1 MVNVTN
7 GQPSATT
14 VNPGTTTKLS
24 EVTYPVDAS
33 ESVDTEMKDVGVP
46 VHGEVKEGP
55 GEIVVAQAAINK
67 GMKPSE
73 RPSLQEQVTIIR
85 GESGRLFES
94 DVPHVVALPAAINAD
109 FKLNQKW
116 YIVPASWWLLLLH
129 LAHPDDYPALP
140 QLHKTFNR
148 ETDDIPS
155 PTLIPLIDLDS
166 YGGPGALAGTTPAPG
181 HEAFWRIKDGLREWQ
196 EVDPLAAGSKV
207 KSTDA
212 TSDIGNGGDMVYI
225 EEAGWRKI
233 TAWYGDSK
241 PPSGVKR
248 ETRLIPEELV
258 VQIELNPPNFV
269 VHRVKSSTSTEPA
282 TESSNLKKGELPFR
296 AAFSLNTKLANLH
309 ASIRLM
315 FMPDDHRFGIAQGGK
330 PPSRL
335 WKLDVSP
342 KKLAEGQNK
351 TTTATGE
358 TPSSSPVSTG
368 RMLPSHLV
376 SVLGGDLAHRFEW
389 DSEDSKSNNTLA
401 DEGVLNGDVYALEVA
416 EIVDGKPVWSVMV
429 NEDGKAVEKLEPPPA
444 SAPLFSTQP
453 RYTGSGNTSTDS
465 MLTRS
470 KAAPENKKA
479 GIRGLRGLQNLGN
492 TCFMN
497 SGLQCLSNTPELS
510 LYFTSGAYKSEIN
523 RSNPLGMK
531 GQVADKFGALIES
544 IWDASG
550 ASEGSSSRSFY
561 GYGNSVVPRE
571 FKSMIGRFNHSF
583 AGYGQQDTQ
592 ELIAFLLDGLHEDL
606 NRIYQKPYIEKPD
619 WKDGGAEEELALFAK
634 ECWDGYKKRNDSAI
648 VDLFQGQL
656 KSTLICPDCKKVSLA
671 WRC

>member
-1 MVNVTN
+1 M
-7 GQPSATT
+7 
-14 VNPGTTTKLS
+14 
-24 EVTYPVDAS
+24 
-33 ESVDTEMKDVGVP
+33 
-46 VHGEVKEGP
+46 
-55 GEIVVAQAAINK
+55 
-67 GMKPSE
+67 
-73 RPSLQEQVTIIR
+73 
-85 GESGRLFES
+85 
-94 DVPHVVALPAAINAD
+94 NAD

-129 LAHPDDYPALP
+129 LAHPDEYPALP
-140 QLHKTFNR
+140 QLHETFNR
-148 ETDDIPS
+148 ATDDIPS
-155 PTLIPLIDLDS
+155 PTLIPLIDTDS
-166 YGGPGALAGTTPAPG
+166 YGRTGALSGTTPAPG

-196 EVDPLAAGSKV
+196 EHDPLAGGSKI
-207 KSTDA
+207 KSTDG

-225 EEAGWRKI
+225 EEAGWKKI

-269 VHRVKSSTSTEPA
+269 VHRVKPSTSTEPA
-282 TESSNLKKGELPFR
+282 TEGSKGELPFR

-358 TPSSSPVSTG
+358 TPSSAPVSTG

-389 DSEDSKSNNTLA
+389 DSDDSKSNNTLA
-401 DEGVLNGDVYALEVA
+401 DEAVLNGDVYAVEVA
-416 EIVDGKPVWSVMV
+416 EIVDGKPVWSVTV

-453 RYTGSGNTSTDS
+453 RYPGSGNTSTDS
-465 MLTRS
+465 MVTRS
-470 KAAPENKKA
+470 KASPENKRA

-497 SGLQCLSNTPELS
+497 SGLQCLSNTPELG

-561 GYGNSVVPRE
+561 GYGNSIVPRE

-656 KSTLICPDCKKVSLA
+656 KSTLICPDCKKVSDA
-671 WRC
+671 RPC